1 MIVIVKNILGILT
14 DPKNTRMFLLG
25 GIVVLFFL
33 LMRQCNETANAKGEV
48 TRIQNNLVAAND
60 TIRNYVNENGESVGE
75 IRGLTLT
82 LEELKDSLEV
92 ERMKP
97 PITIVKYKT
106 IIEEKIVEV
115 PVVSTDTLI
124 TQGDNQFNSVLSFT
138 SDSTWERSSRSLGVS
153 VPYTFGEELTFGNAS
168 IDLSQ
173 NIWLN
178 ATLSQDQKTKEVFIQ
193 LTSDYPGTTF
203 NSAQGIMIDT
213 KSSEF
218 KSLQMQN
225 RKPFGFGLN
234 LGMGIT
240 GNGSVGPYI
249 GLGVSW
255 NPKLL
260 QW

>member
-33 LMRQCNETANAKGEV
+33 LMRQCNETENAKGEV
-48 TRIQNNLVAAND
+48 TRIQNNLIAAND
-60 TIRNYVNENGESVGE
+60 TIKNYVNEKGESVGE

-82 LEELKDSLEV
+82 LDELKDSLEV

-106 IIEEKIVEV
+106 IIKEKIVEV
-115 PVVSTDTLI
+115 PVTSTDTLI
-124 TQGDNQFNSVLSFT
+124 KQGNKEFNSVLSFN
-138 SDSTWERSSRSLGVS
+138 SDSSWERSSRSLGVS
-153 VPYTFGEELTFGNAS
+153 VPYVITDSLTFGNAS

-213 KSSEF
+213 KSSAF

-225 RKPFGFGLN
+225 RKSFGLGLN
-234 LGMGIT
+234 LGMGV
-240 GNGSVGPYI
+240 NGSGDVGPYI
-249 GLGVSW
+249 GIGVSW